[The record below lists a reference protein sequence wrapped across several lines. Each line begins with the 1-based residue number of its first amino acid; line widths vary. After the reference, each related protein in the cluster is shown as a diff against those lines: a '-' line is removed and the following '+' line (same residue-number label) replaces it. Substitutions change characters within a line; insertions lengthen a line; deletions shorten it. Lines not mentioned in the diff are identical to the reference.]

1 MENSTH
7 SNGASVYGKCPH
19 VFLKHF
25 RQQPGK
31 ETITTK
37 YVSSLIIFLCSW
49 LNNADNPIWKRY
61 ALNGGH
67 GDLLKF
73 QLMFVLISFKL
84 KLVLKT
90 YKQMTS
96 LNLIPIMS
104 GYKRHLQSNLKWNQF
119 KVVKFH
125 FISQLKF
132 PSAIVSATWYK
143 NNYR

>member
-1 MENSTH
+1 MEKSTH
-7 SNGASVYGKCPH
+7 SNSTSIYRKCPH

-25 RQQPGK
+25 RQQPGE
-31 ETITTK
+31 ETIITK
-37 YVSSLIIFLCSW
+37 YISSLICSW
-49 LNNADNPIWKRY
+49 LNNADNPIWKRN

-90 YKQMTS
+90 YKPMTS

-132 PSAIVSATWYK
+132 LSAIVSVTWYK
-143 NNYR
+143 NNYL